1 MLYGAAVLWSS
12 RQQPTVALSTAAAE
26 YYALGEVGRDIVWFR
41 RLMDD
46 LGSPVSRPTPTLED
60 NRSAMKWASDS
71 ASWSKTR
78 HIDVKYHKVCA
89 WVVLG
94 QMRVEHCPTS
104 AQIADICT
112 KALPADAHL
121 RLKPLI
127 LGEAYKS
134 ERQSPAAAA

>member
-1 MLYGAAVLWSS
+1 
-12 RQQPTVALSTAAAE
+12 
-26 YYALGEVGRDIVWFR
+26 
-41 RLMDD
+41 
-46 LGSPVSRPTPTLED
+46 
-60 NRSAMKWASDS
+60 MKWASDS

-78 HIDVKYHKVCA
+78 HIDVKYHKVRE
-89 WVVLG
+89 WVALE

-127 LGEAYKS
+127 LGEAYKG
-134 ERQSPAAAA
+134 ETRSPAAAA